1 MPTIL
6 AITGSIRTG
15 SFNQMLTRAVVA
27 HAPAGL
33 TIETASIQDIPLY
46 DGDGEA
52 ASGIPAAAQALK
64 DRIARAPGVLLI
76 TPEYNNSIPG
86 TFKNAIDWTSRP
98 SADIARVY
106 GGKPI
111 GLLGA
116 TPGPGGTAMAQA
128 AWLPVLRTLGTIPF
142 FGARVQVAHAS
153 KVFDASGALVDDAV
167 RGQLERYL
175 TAFADFV
182 GRIGPRESKP

>member
-1 MPTIL
+1 MPNIL

-15 SFNQMLTRAVVA
+15 SFNQMLTRAAVA

-33 TIETASIQDIPLY
+33 AIETASIQDIPLY
-46 DGDGEA
+46 DGDHEA
-52 ASGIPAAAQALK
+52 ASGLPPAVQGLKARIVAAH
-64 DRIARAPGVLLI
+64 GVLLI

-98 SADIARVY
+98 PADLARVY

-111 GLLGA
+111 GVIGA
-116 TPGPGGTAMAQA
+116 TPGPGGTAMSQA
-128 AWLPVLRTLGTIPF
+128 AWLPVLRALGTIPF
-142 FGARVQVAHAS
+142 FGARLQVPHAS
-153 KVFDASGALVDDAV
+153 KVFDATGALIDDAV

-175 TAFADFV
+175 TAFSDFV
-182 GRIGPRESKP
+182 SRLTRA

>member
-6 AITGSIRTG
+6 AIAGSIRTG

-46 DGDGEA
+46 DGDLEA
-52 ASGIPAAAQALK
+52 ASSLPAAVQALK
-64 DRIARAPGVLLI
+64 DRIASAHGVLLI

-98 SADIARVY
+98 SADIARIY

-111 GLLGA
+111 GVIGA
-116 TPGPGGTAMAQA
+116 TPGAGGTAMAQA

-142 FGARVQVAHAS
+142 FGARLQVAHAS
-153 KVFDASGALVDDAV
+153 KVFDPSGALIDETV

-175 TAFADFV
+175 AAFGEFV
-182 GRIGPRESKP
+182 GRLARGTTP

>member
-1 MPTIL
+1 MPNLL

-33 TIETASIQDIPLY
+33 AIETASIQDIPLY
-46 DGDGEA
+46 DGDLEA
-52 ASGIPAAAQALK
+52 ASGLPPAVQALK
-64 DRIARAPGVLLI
+64 DRIVAAHGVLLI
-76 TPEYNNSIPG
+76 TPEYNNSLPG

-98 SADIARVY
+98 PADLARVY
-106 GGKPI
+106 GGKPVGVI
-111 GLLGA
+111 GA
-116 TPGPGGTAMAQA
+116 TPGAGGTGMAQA

-142 FGARVQVAHAS
+142 FGARLQVAHAA
-153 KVFDASGALVDDAV
+153 KVFDASGALVDDTV

-175 TAFADFV
+175 TAFADFIA
-182 GRIGPRESKP
+182 RLTRA

>member
-1 MPTIL
+1 MPHIL

-15 SFNQMLTRAVVA
+15 SFNQMLTHAAIA

-33 TIETASIQDIPLY
+33 SIETASIQDIPLY
-46 DGDGEA
+46 NGDLEA
-52 ASGIPAAAQALK
+52 ASGLPPAVQGLKEQIVKAQ
-64 DRIARAPGVLLI
+64 GVLLI

-98 SADIARVY
+98 PADLARVY

-111 GLLGA
+111 GVIGA
-116 TPGPGGTAMAQA
+116 SPGPAGTAMSQA
-128 AWLPVLRTLGTIPF
+128 AWLPVLRALGTIPF
-142 FGARVQVAHAS
+142 FGARVQVSHAA
-153 KVFDASGALVDDAV
+153 KAFDASGALIDDTV

-175 TAFADFV
+175 AAFSDFV
-182 GRIGPRESKP
+182 ARLSRA